1 MEAMYDSSL
10 ILLSA
15 AASLYSA
22 LDAALALWSGRAP
35 GLFHR
40 WLGNR
45 SVKGSITRKGRPEL
59 FRRYVVSAIL
69 AAIIFAVRT
78 TWLCLRPE
86 TVGR

>member
-1 MEAMYDSSL
+1 MQGGLRGGHVRFEFDPVECRCKP
-10 ILLSA
+10 
-15 AASLYSA
+15 YSA

-59 FRRYVVSAIL
+59 FRAIKEHAL
-69 AAIIFAVRT
+69 T
-78 TWLCLRPE
+78 
-86 TVGR
+86 